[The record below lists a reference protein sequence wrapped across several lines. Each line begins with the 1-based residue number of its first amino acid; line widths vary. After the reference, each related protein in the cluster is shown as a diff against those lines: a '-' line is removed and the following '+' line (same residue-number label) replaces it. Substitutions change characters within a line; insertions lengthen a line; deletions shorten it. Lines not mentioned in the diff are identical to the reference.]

1 MLLQGRWDGLI
12 LDEMADQL
20 TFTDFHLGLH
30 HGWASVTRA
39 TGQGPVLMMV
49 PEAGAT
55 FEAWHSHR
63 EDAANA
69 GPLWTPGIMLHSKAH
84 QVHYSLQLSVI
95 KLLLEHFRCLFC
107 SESHAYDKATQ
118 SSLL

>member
-1 MLLQGRWDGLI
+1 MILQGRWDGLS
-12 LDEMADQL
+12 LDEMANQL

-55 FEAWHSHR
+55 FQAWQSHR

-84 QVHYSLQLSVI
+84 QVYYLLHLSVI
-95 KLLLEHFRCLFC
+95 KLLLDHFRCIFC
-107 SESHAYDKATQ
+107 SKLRVEDKAT
-118 SSLL
+118 

>member
-1 MLLQGRWDGLI
+1 MLLQGRWDGLT

-49 PEAGAT
+49 PEDGAA
-55 FEAWHSHR
+55 FEAWQSHR

-69 GPLWTPGIMLHSKAH
+69 GPLWTPGIMLHAKAH
-84 QVHYSLQLSVI
+84 QVRIAIVCDKAALKPFEVHILCS
-95 KLLLEHFRCLFC
+95 KLHVQ
-107 SESHAYDKATQ
+107 DKAT
-118 SSLL
+118 